1 MRAEILPL
9 VIHANVYTAIDV
21 VKTRIQVDPALA
33 RHNLLSGARK
43 IVASEGP
50 SALLTGFG
58 PTAVGY
64 LVQGGAKFSGYE
76 LWKKKFVEIAGDE
89 KTAVKYRSAIYLG
102 AASVAEYAVFLFGLS
117 LLVIDLLIG
126 SSRISY

>member
-9 VIHANVYTAIDV
+9 VIYTNVYTAIDV

-89 KTAVKYRSAIYLG
+89 KAAVKYRSAIYLG
-102 AASVAEYAVFLFGLS
+102 AASVAECVISFSDWVTYLTDLS
-117 LLVIDLLIG
+117 
-126 SSRISY
+126 